1 MVKKFQ
7 IQNRRFLG
15 NKFKLLDFIENIVNK
30 NCNNFKSFCDIFAGT
45 GVVGDRFNKKNI
57 KIISNDLL
65 YSSFVALKTFLGT
78 TQINETKLNEK
89 IDFLNN
95 LKPKRNNYFS
105 IYFGN
110 TYFTLDNARKIG
122 AIREKIEK
130 IAKGKNEKYALITS
144 LIYAADKVAN
154 TVGHYDAFREDIDAI
169 QPLKLLL
176 PDIKTENNK
185 LNEVYRED
193 ANVLIK
199 NISCDILYIDPP
211 YNRRKYIDL
220 YHVLENLAMWE
231 KPKVYG
237 KTKKFDRSNGKS
249 RYNTPEAVN
258 AFRDLVKE
266 SNVRYILVS
275 YSNLG
280 NKGVKTS
287 QALIPE
293 KVLIETL
300 KNKGKLEIF
309 SIPYKPF
316 NAGKSTINNH
326 QELIYFCKVK

>member
-1 MVKKFQ
+1 MIKKFE

-15 NKFKLLDFIENIVNK
+15 NKFKLLDFIEDIVNK
-30 NCNNFKSFCDIFAGT
+30 NCNSFKSFCDIFAGT
-45 GVVGDRFNKKNI
+45 GVVGERFNKKNI

-65 YSSFVALKTFLGT
+65 YSSSIILKTFLGI
-78 TQINETKLNEK
+78 TQINKTRLNEK

-95 LKPKRNNYFS
+95 LRSERDNYFS
-105 IYFGN
+105 THFGN

-122 AIREKIEK
+122 IIREEIEG
-130 IAKGKNEKYALITS
+130 IARDKKEKYALITS
-144 LIYAADKVAN
+144 LIYATDKVAN
-154 TVGHYDAFREDIDAI
+154 TVGHYDAFRGDIDTM
-169 QPLKLLL
+169 QPLKLLP

-199 NISCDILYIDPP
+199 NISCDVLYIDPP

-220 YHVLENLAMWE
+220 YHVLENLAIWE

-249 RYNTPEAVN
+249 KYNTLEATN
-258 AFRDLVKE
+258 AFRDLVRE
-266 SNVRYILVS
+266 SNARYILVS

-280 NKGVKTS
+280 KKGVKTS
-287 QALIPE
+287 HALIPK
-293 KVLIETL
+293 KVLVETL
-300 KNKGKLEIF
+300 REKGDIKVF
-309 SIPYKPF
+309 SVPYKPF
-316 NAGKSTINNH
+316 NSGRSKISNH
-326 QELIYFCKVK
+326 QELIYFCEVR